1 MRPQKI
7 EPLPEAIEQLLAAER
22 PVPVET
28 AVSSAK
34 VLSALRAQMAG
45 APTTAAPSAA
55 GSASDTV
62 ASVLARAGASK
73 LFIAVVSFSLG
84 GATVAIL
91 QSGRPRDVREPSTN
105 AHRQRTAHQLR
116 GAGRAAEATE
126 PAPVPSSTQAKPLP
140 PGPARHA
147 VDGAPPPLARRRP
160 SRRRHRS
167 QSERLIDSWPKSG
180 RRWRWRAPLWGAGG
194 QKGVAA
200 CSGTR

>member
-1 MRPQKI
+1 M
-7 EPLPEAIEQLLAAER
+7 
-22 PVPVET
+22 
-28 AVSSAK
+28 
-34 VLSALRAQMAG
+34 
-45 APTTAAPSAA
+45 
-55 GSASDTV
+55 
-62 ASVLARAGASK
+62 
-73 LFIAVVSFSLG
+73 
-84 GATVAIL
+84 AIL

-194 QKGVAA
+194 QKRRWQPARARGELSSGAA
-200 CSGTR
+200 GRGATACAFRLWCRWAASRSARAAQGTQREHPTSIVVPALEDALEKMPWEKKNDGFCRADSM